1 MKTLN
6 LITLILTIIGGINWG
21 LVGLADFNLVGALF
35 GPESGMSRAVYV
47 LVGLSALYQL
57 MPLMKAFQIDEPR
70 AEAAHRA

>member
-6 LITLILTIIGGINWG
+6 LITLILTIVGGINWG
-21 LVGLADFNLVGALF
+21 LVGIADFNLVAALF
-35 GPESGMSRAVYV
+35 GPESGMSRTVYA

-57 MPLMKAFQIDEPR
+57 MPLAKAFRIDEPR